1 MKRVFVLLVV
11 LLVLSGPA
19 LFALDLAVGPKVGGS
34 HNFGYGS
41 DYKDDLDFLGWSQ
54 EFKFGITVGAF
65 LEIGLTPA
73 FAIQPEVYYTT
84 SGYKIE
90 DTGDFT
96 AKFIAID
103 VLLKGRFGAFR
114 VFAGPALYYG
124 VGEWTA
130 ETSGLPTTKFDKD
143 DRDAL
148 DMRNTH
154 LSAVAGAGGVFD
166 LGPGQLGVEA
176 RGTIGLQNFL
186 ETGNYIQKNAAV
198 GIMVSYGFPIM

>member
-34 HNFGYGS
+34 HNFSYGS
-41 DYKDDLDFLGWSQ
+41 DFKDDLDFFGLSQ

-65 LEIGLTPA
+65 LEIGLAPA

-84 SGYKIE
+84 SGYKVE
-90 DTGDFT
+90 DSVDFT

-130 ETSGLPTTKFDKD
+130 EMSGFPTITLDKD
-143 DRDAL
+143 DRDTL
-148 DMRNTH
+148 DIRNTH
-154 LSAVAGAGGVFD
+154 LAVIVGTGVMFFFC
-166 LGPGQLGVEA
+166 PGQFGVEA